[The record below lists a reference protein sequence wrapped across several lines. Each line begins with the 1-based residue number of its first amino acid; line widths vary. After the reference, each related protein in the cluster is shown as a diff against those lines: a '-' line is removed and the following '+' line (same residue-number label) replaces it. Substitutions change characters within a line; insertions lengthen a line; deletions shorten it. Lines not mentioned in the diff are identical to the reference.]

1 MINNYVLNDLL
12 RMKITNTNI
21 RQPKIILGTRS
32 LKKIGEINNI
42 PGSSITYHPQF
53 NATDELSF
61 TVYKKMNEIDEPLWN
76 RIVDFRTVYVKDYD
90 EWFEITVNTDESEI
104 NTKKTITAKSLC
116 EAELSQLIL
125 HNIEINTEDDI
136 AREEYTEATVFYN
149 PDKSDSSLLN
159 RILEIAPHYSIAH
172 VDSTLMNIQRSF
184 SIDGTSVYDFLTST
198 LAQEIGCIFMFDT
211 TTRSIYVYDLEC
223 TCLDCG
229 YRSED
234 VFKICPECESKNIH
248 ERFGNNTP
256 ILIDKTNLG
265 TDITLTSNADSIK
278 NCFRIIGG
286 DDLINA
292 TIVNV
297 NPNGTNRTYYFNED
311 TLKDMPQEL
320 QNKISEYNTLTDE
333 YLYTKKFNL
342 DTAIVSKYNEVIS
355 YIKKYYS
362 DTKYTSVLAEY
373 IGWGNISS
381 VYYDTIDVYSY
392 LNNSMMPT
400 FKQSEKTAE
409 SQLALLTTSN
419 LSPIA
424 VTDVSKISVYTANNA
439 VLAMAKALIDTSM
452 YKVEI
457 LDGSTLK
464 SQTWTGKF
472 SVKSYSVEDDKA
484 ESKEYVTIELND
496 DYIAFTNQKVEKAMA
511 KLNDQGLQDIF
522 KIDKLDDF
530 KEEIHKYSLQR
541 LNSYESA
548 YQSAIDILIE
558 QKTATTSSP
567 LYKTI
572 YLPYYNKLLAL
583 QDEVKFRGEQLDI
596 ITALKESLE
605 SLINATHSSLDFK
618 KFVGEDLY
626 KIYVSYIREDDY
638 SNDNYVS
645 DGLSNEELIE
655 KVNELITVAKKE
667 LIKSG
672 EKQYTIS
679 GSILNFLMVTDEF
692 GNRVFENFFN
702 DFALGNFIKVKID
715 KKLYDIRLSDV
726 TINYS
731 DITKFDVTFSD
742 AYRIGSPTVNT
753 VKDILSK
760 AQSMSTSYSSVKKQ
774 ASQGSD
780 ANKNFDKM
788 LNEGLNSALYNIK
801 NSNSTIVFDEH
812 GLLARSW
819 NDENNDYSPEQCRL
833 SNNEIIYTS
842 DNWKT
847 AETAIGKQKYTLN
860 GITYEE
866 YCVNT
871 KLLLS
876 GKVISGDIYSLNY
889 TTDENGVVTS
899 GTHIDLN
906 NGDFVFAGGKL
917 SYSSKDNKLIAKGIS
932 IDWRTS
938 DMPTEE
944 IRLSSGKLSWESDYS
959 SLDENGH
966 FSCVDADISG
976 KANIL
981 SGEIGGFTIS
991 SNKMYKSNIGDML
1004 SLEFD
1009 ANTYSVKSKMSIYSA
1024 TLNYAALDFFIDE
1037 KRYARFNAISYEQ
1050 NNSKV
1055 YGVGINS
1062 EIDSKFISFGNKNT
1076 SLDNNYSTVLL
1087 LNYGLNPNGINKDVL
1102 IMGTSYI
1109 SKNLYFGGSGTSS
1122 ITGFNNNG
1130 IACEGDF
1137 YITGKLQGHLTF
1149 SDGTYINSLDNGG
1162 IYISNTTMIN
1172 GNLGIK
1178 SFYNNYTFS
1187 IEGDGYASQGFVSG
1201 SDRRLKHNIEEMP
1214 KYFTSLIEYI
1224 NPSIYKYNS
1233 SNNKKHLGFIAQD
1246 ICSAFDKIGLN
1257 YQDYNLVTSRDDGL
1271 LSLSYDELI
1280 AILWKVCQTLINN
1293 NKSIE
1298 KTLTQIKNSI
1308 NEGRIK
1314 D

>member
-21 RQPKIILGTRS
+21 RQPEIILGTRS
-32 LKKIGEINNI
+32 LNKIGEINNI

-53 NATDELSF
+53 NAADELSF
-61 TVYKKMNEIDEPLWN
+61 AVYKKMNEIYEPLWN
-76 RIVDFRTVYVKDYD
+76 RIVDFKTVYVKDYN

-149 PDKSDSSLLN
+149 PDKPGSSLLN

-184 SIDGTSVYDFLTST
+184 SIDSTNVYDFLTST

-265 TDITLTSNADSIK
+265 TDITLTSNTDSIK

-292 TIVNV
+292 TIMNV
-297 NPNGTNRTYYFNED
+297 NPNGTNRIYYFNED

-342 DTAIVSKYNEVIS
+342 DTTTVDKYNEVIS

-373 IGWGNISS
+373 TGWGNISS

-419 LSPIA
+419 LSPVA

-439 VLAMAKALIDTSM
+439 VLAMAKSLIDTSM

-457 LDGSTLK
+457 LEGSTLK

-484 ESKEYVTIELND
+484 ESKEYITIELND

-655 KVNELITVAKKE
+655 KANELITVAKKE

-679 GSILNFLMVTDEF
+679 GSILNFLMVTDEI

-788 LNEGLNSALYNIK
+788 LNEGLDSALCNIK

-819 NDENNDYSPEQCRL
+819 NEENNDYSPEQCRL

-889 TTDENGVVTS
+889 ATDENGVVIS

-917 SYSSKDNKLIAKGIS
+917 SYLNNELSVKGNISAIGGDIGGWLINDKGIS
-932 IDWRTS
+932 SVFEDNHNSNIYSVSLNKIWSDNNTVIEINKNNEPQFFVRSNGFMYAANANITGSIVNGSIRTNGRTS
-938 DMPTEE
+938 
-944 IRLSSGKLSWESDYS
+944 LSEDK
-959 SLDENGH
+959 
-966 FSCVDADISG
+966 
-976 KANIL
+976 
-981 SGEIGGFTIS
+981 
-991 SNKMYKSNIGDML
+991 
-1004 SLEFD
+1004 
-1009 ANTYSVKSKMSIYSA
+1009 
-1024 TLNYAALDFFIDE
+1024 
-1037 KRYARFNAISYEQ
+1037 
-1050 NNSKV
+1050 
-1055 YGVGINS
+1055 
-1062 EIDSKFISFGNKNT
+1062 
-1076 SLDNNYSTVLL
+1076 
-1087 LNYGLNPNGINKDVL
+1087 
-1102 IMGTSYI
+1102 
-1109 SKNLYFGGSGTSS
+1109 
-1122 ITGFNNNG
+1122 
-1130 IACEGDF
+1130 
-1137 YITGKLQGHLTF
+1137 
-1149 SDGTYINSLDNGG
+1149 
-1162 IYISNTTMIN
+1162 
-1172 GNLGIK
+1172 
-1178 SFYNNYTFS
+1178 
-1187 IEGDGYASQGFVSG
+1187 
-1201 SDRRLKHNIEEMP
+1201 
-1214 KYFTSLIEYI
+1214 
-1224 NPSIYKYNS
+1224 
-1233 SNNKKHLGFIAQD
+1233 LGFYVGNDGFDLCWLGRDEFMDDLDVYAHLRATSKAFEIIVGDAVVLSVP
-1246 ICSAFDKIGLN
+1246 IRSRFSGANVGYHVETSTLCSKKIYYSDALEDTDVG
-1257 YQDYNLVTSRDDGL
+1257 G
-1271 LSLSYDELI
+1271 
-1280 AILWKVCQTLINN
+1280 K
-1293 NKSIE
+1293 
-1298 KTLTQIKNSI
+1298 
-1308 NEGRIK
+1308 
-1314 D
+1314 

>member
-21 RQPKIILGTRS
+21 RQPEIILGTRS
-32 LKKIGEINNI
+32 LNKIGEINNI

-53 NATDELSF
+53 NAADELSF
-61 TVYKKMNEIDEPLWN
+61 AVYKKMNEIYEPLWN
-76 RIVDFRTVYVKDYD
+76 RIVDFKTVYVKDYN

-149 PDKSDSSLLN
+149 PDKPGSSLLN

-184 SIDGTSVYDFLTST
+184 SIDSTNVYDFLTST

-265 TDITLTSNADSIK
+265 TDITLTSNTDSIK

-292 TIVNV
+292 TIMNV
-297 NPNGTNRTYYFNED
+297 NPNGTNRIYYFNED

-342 DTAIVSKYNEVIS
+342 DTTTVDKYNEVIS

-373 IGWGNISS
+373 TGWGNISS

-419 LSPIA
+419 LSPVA

-439 VLAMAKALIDTSM
+439 VLAMAKSLIDTSM

-457 LDGSTLK
+457 LEGSTLK

-484 ESKEYVTIELND
+484 ESKEYITIELND

-638 SNDNYVS
+638 SNDN
-645 DGLSNEELIE
+645 
-655 KVNELITVAKKE
+655 
-667 LIKSG
+667 
-672 EKQYTIS
+672 
-679 GSILNFLMVTDEF
+679 
-692 GNRVFENFFN
+692 
-702 DFALGNFIKVKID
+702 
-715 KKLYDIRLSDV
+715 
-726 TINYS
+726 
-731 DITKFDVTFSD
+731 
-742 AYRIGSPTVNT
+742 
-753 VKDILSK
+753 
-760 AQSMSTSYSSVKKQ
+760 
-774 ASQGSD
+774 
-780 ANKNFDKM
+780 
-788 LNEGLNSALYNIK
+788 
-801 NSNSTIVFDEH
+801 
-812 GLLARSW
+812 
-819 NDENNDYSPEQCRL
+819 
-833 SNNEIIYTS
+833 
-842 DNWKT
+842 
-847 AETAIGKQKYTLN
+847 
-860 GITYEE
+860 
-866 YCVNT
+866 
-871 KLLLS
+871 
-876 GKVISGDIYSLNY
+876 
-889 TTDENGVVTS
+889 
-899 GTHIDLN
+899 
-906 NGDFVFAGGKL
+906 
-917 SYSSKDNKLIAKGIS
+917 
-932 IDWRTS
+932 
-938 DMPTEE
+938 
-944 IRLSSGKLSWESDYS
+944 
-959 SLDENGH
+959 
-966 FSCVDADISG
+966 
-976 KANIL
+976 
-981 SGEIGGFTIS
+981 
-991 SNKMYKSNIGDML
+991 
-1004 SLEFD
+1004 
-1009 ANTYSVKSKMSIYSA
+1009 
-1024 TLNYAALDFFIDE
+1024 
-1037 KRYARFNAISYEQ
+1037 
-1050 NNSKV
+1050 
-1055 YGVGINS
+1055 
-1062 EIDSKFISFGNKNT
+1062 
-1076 SLDNNYSTVLL
+1076 
-1087 LNYGLNPNGINKDVL
+1087 
-1102 IMGTSYI
+1102 
-1109 SKNLYFGGSGTSS
+1109 
-1122 ITGFNNNG
+1122 
-1130 IACEGDF
+1130 
-1137 YITGKLQGHLTF
+1137 
-1149 SDGTYINSLDNGG
+1149 
-1162 IYISNTTMIN
+1162 
-1172 GNLGIK
+1172 
-1178 SFYNNYTFS
+1178 
-1187 IEGDGYASQGFVSG
+1187 
-1201 SDRRLKHNIEEMP
+1201 
-1214 KYFTSLIEYI
+1214 
-1224 NPSIYKYNS
+1224 
-1233 SNNKKHLGFIAQD
+1233 
-1246 ICSAFDKIGLN
+1246 
-1257 YQDYNLVTSRDDGL
+1257 
-1271 LSLSYDELI
+1271 
-1280 AILWKVCQTLINN
+1280 
-1293 NKSIE
+1293 
-1298 KTLTQIKNSI
+1298 
-1308 NEGRIK
+1308 
-1314 D
+1314 